1 MFVTRYSRRR
11 CSFVASTDVRLRIGV
26 VGINSNA
33 RRIRPAVRRDLFC
46 RYSDARHQWSI
57 PHRGCVGEFFP
68 YLPFIAAL
76 YVRTYYGRDI
86 LRGARNSYVRSS
98 YARFVL
104 ALILAV
110 FSLYVTVSAGGGRF
124 VAAPFAIVLASSS
137 LTGTPATTFRQDRHF
152 GGRIKY
158 TTRINTVTLLCHG
171 RRRRVRGYWREF
183 RTRVPTVSGA
193 ATGARN
199 EVVWQVRPEER
210 TPGTECWSR

>member
-86 LRGARNSYVRSS
+86 LRGARNSYVCSS

-110 FSLYVTVSAGGGRF
+110 FSLYVPVSAGGGRF
-124 VAAPFAIVLASSS
+124 VAAPFDIIFASFSLA
-137 LTGTPATTFRQDRHF
+137 GAPATLFRQDRHF
-152 GGRIKY
+152 GVRIKQ
-158 TTRINTVTLLCHG
+158 TTRISVVTCLCHG
-171 RRRRVRGYWREF
+171 RRSRCRGRGRAVWAW
-183 RTRVPTVSGA
+183 VPAGTA
-193 ATGARN
+193 HAARN
-199 EVVWQVRPEER
+199 AVVWQER
-210 TPGTECWSR
+210 